1 MRDEFGERRG
11 SGATGRSGVGGLGA
25 ERGRMA
31 SGVHVRSM
39 ADVQGTLEAHQARM
53 REQHQRDVDKL
64 QVMMNW
70 DVNTPQRER
79 ANALLLLYACPR
91 TRTIYL
97 SSNWYRMLQDVTR
110 RIESANFSLSNIEAQ
125 VHSAQKRYTFFQELR
140 LYLQDVLE
148 CMVRAC
154 V

>member
-11 SGATGRSGVGGLGA
+11 SGATGRAGVGGLGA

-64 QVMMNW
+64 QVMMKG
-70 DVNTPQRER
+70 DVTTPERER
-79 ANALLLLYACPR
+79 DNSLLLLDACPR
-91 TRTIYL
+91 TQTTYVIYV
-97 SSNWYRMLQDVTR
+97 SSNWYRMLQDVTHQ
-110 RIESANFSLSNIEAQ
+110 L
-125 VHSAQKRYTFFQELR
+125 LR
-140 LYLQDVLE
+140 LD
-148 CMVRAC
+148 
-154 V
+154 

>member
-11 SGATGRSGVGGLGA
+11 SGTTGRSGLGGLGA

-70 DVNTPQRER
+70 DVNTPERESHR
-79 ANALLLLYACPR
+79 VTAAVCVSSYSDYICVLKLVPHAAGRDTPYRVGQLLAV
-91 TRTIYL
+91 
-97 SSNWYRMLQDVTR
+97 Q
-110 RIESANFSLSNIEAQ
+110 
-125 VHSAQKRYTFFQELR
+125 H
-140 LYLQDVLE
+140 
-148 CMVRAC
+148 
-154 V
+154 

>member
-70 DVNTPQRER
+70 DVPTPERER
-79 ANALLLLYACPR
+79 EREPARYCCCMRVLVLGLCMCPQTGTACCR
-91 TRTIYL
+91 T
-97 SSNWYRMLQDVTR
+97 
-110 RIESANFSLSNIEAQ
+110 
-125 VHSAQKRYTFFQELR
+125 
-140 LYLQDVLE
+140 
-148 CMVRAC
+148 
-154 V
+154 